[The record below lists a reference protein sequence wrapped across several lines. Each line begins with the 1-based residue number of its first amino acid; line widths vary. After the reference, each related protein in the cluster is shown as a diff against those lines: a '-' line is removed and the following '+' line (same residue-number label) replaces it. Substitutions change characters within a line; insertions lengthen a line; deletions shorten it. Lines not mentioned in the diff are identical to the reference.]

1 MNNVIPDF
9 IADRI
14 CKPTLSKYVV
24 RGSTPVPFFGNFFS
38 ASTYTIGINP
48 SLKEFYSN
56 SGELLK
62 MGDKRLEDFQSLGID
77 QSLEFPYPISNTH
90 IDSIFA
96 ACINYFQKKPYHW
109 FEAIEHTVNRVC
121 DSSYFDNSACHL
133 DLVQWATDPIWS
145 AILEFDPTD
154 ARYLLDNDLP
164 FLYQQINWIKN
175 HNPNLKRFV
184 LSGKTVI
191 NSLKDSFSL
200 SLEGKTAVE
209 GKNHQYSL
217 YTGDFKGIPVYGTS
231 MNISDSHTSDLHREY
246 LRLWIKE
253 KEILVK

>member
-24 RGSTPVPFFGNFFS
+24 RGSTPVPFFGNFFG

-62 MGDKRLEDFQSLGID
+62 MGEKRLEDFQSLGID

-90 IDSIFA
+90 TDSIFA
-96 ACINYFQKKPYHW
+96 ACINYFQKKPYQW
-109 FEAIEHTVNRVC
+109 FNAIEDAVNKVC
-121 DSSYFDNSACHL
+121 GSSYFKDSACHL

-145 AILEFDPTD
+145 VILKEDPTD
-154 ARYLLDNDLP
+154 AQYLLESDLP
-164 FLYQQINWIKN
+164 FLCQQFHWIKKY
-175 HNPNLKRFV
+175 NPRIERFV

-191 NSLKDSFSL
+191 DSLTEIFSITYV
-200 SLEGKTAVE
+200 GKTQAA
-209 GKNHQYSL
+209 GKKHQYSL
-217 YTGDFKGIPVYGTS
+217 YVGDFYGTPVYGTS
-231 MNISDSHTSDLHREY
+231 MNISDSHTSSAHRGY
-246 LRLWIKE
+246 LSYWLREWIE
-253 KEILVK
+253 QA